1 MKKIVFTG
9 GGTAG
14 HVSPNIALIQK
25 LKSLYSPEELEIS
38 YIGGK
43 AGIEKEMLQ
52 PENIAY
58 YGISCGKLRRYR
70 SLKNLT
76 DPFRVLAGFFQALRL
91 LRRSRPDLLFSKG
104 GFVAVPPVLA
114 AFFCRIPIIIHESD
128 YSPGL
133 ATKISA
139 KVANR
144 ICLTFEDTLRCFPAS
159 KAVWTGTPIRRQ
171 LHAGRPAAGYALT
184 GFTPEKPVVLVMGG
198 SQGSRAINQAL
209 LAALPELTKELQI
222 IHLAGKGNAAAM
234 PQDLPGYVCY
244 DFLAGEL
251 ADVLAITDFVISRAG
266 SNAIFEFL
274 SLKKPMLLI
283 PLPLSASRGDQ
294 LLNAEYFQKKG
305 YALTLPQEELNPD
318 SLISAVRKLQAQ
330 HADLTAAMQ
339 ASPDGTDA
347 VLAEIKKYL

>member
-25 LKSLYSPEELEIS
+25 LKSLYSPEELEVS

-43 AGIEKEMLQ
+43 NGIEKEMLR
-52 PENIAY
+52 PESVAY

-76 DPFRVLAGFFQALRL
+76 DPFRVLAGFFQSLRL
-91 LRRSRPDLLFSKG
+91 LRRIKPDLLFSKG

-114 AFFCRIPIIIHESD
+114 AFFGRIPVIIHESD

-139 KVANR
+139 RVASR
-144 ICLTFEDTLRCFPAS
+144 ICLTFEDTLSRFPAA
-159 KAVWTGTPIRRQ
+159 KAVWTGTPIRRRLQ
-171 LHAGRPAAGYALT
+171 TGSTAAGYALT
-184 GFTPEKPVVLVMGG
+184 GLTAQKPVVLVMGG

-209 LAALPELTKELQI
+209 LEALPELTKDLQI
-222 IHLAGKGNAAAM
+222 VHLAGKGNAAAM
-234 PQDLPGYVCY
+234 PQNIQGYVCY
-244 DFLAGEL
+244 DFLADEL
-251 ADVLAITDFVISRAG
+251 ADVLAITDYVISRAG
-266 SNAIFEFL
+266 SNSIFEFL

-294 LLNAEYFQKKG
+294 ILNAEYFQKKG
-305 YALTLPQEELNPD
+305 YALTLPQEELNTER
-318 SLISAVRKLQAQ
+318 LLSAIRELQARR
-330 HADLTAAMQ
+330 ADFAAAMRT
-339 ASPDGTDA
+339 SPDGTDA

>member
-25 LKSLYSPEELEIS
+25 LRSLYPAAELEIS

-76 DPFRVLAGFFQALRL
+76 DPFRVLAGFFQSLHL
-91 LRRSRPDLLFSKG
+91 LRRIKPDLLFSKG

-114 AFFCRIPIIIHESD
+114 AFFCRIPVIIHESD

-144 ICLTFEDTLRCFPAS
+144 ICLTFEDTLRYFPAS

-171 LHAGRPAAGYALT
+171 LHAGRPAAGHALT

-198 SQGSRAINQAL
+198 SQGSRAINQVL

-222 IHLAGKGNAAAM
+222 IHLAGKENAAAM

-294 LLNAEYFQKKG
+294 LLNAKYFQKKG